1 MTDTRLPDKWLGD
14 PKFDEWQPETWKFF
28 IDCLM
33 WSNRYGTDGRIP
45 MLHVQKLAF
54 DWNTEFMLGQLKS
67 ADICV
72 VSKHEIQF
80 DWVELGQ
87 SLAAD
92 VEDRRQK
99 NRQKQQTY
107 RDKQITA
114 KETASS
120 SSSVTGD
127 ITGDVGQGRLGQDDT
142 F

>member
-1 MTDTRLPDKWLGD
+1 
-14 PKFDEWQPETWKFF
+14 
-28 IDCLM
+28 
-33 WSNRYGTDGRIP
+33 
-45 MLHVQKLAF
+45 MLHLQKLAF

-72 VSKHEIQF
+72 VSKHEVQF

-87 SLAAD
+87 SLASD

-99 NRQKQQTY
+99 NRQKQQAY

-114 KETASS
+114 KETSS
-120 SSSVTGD
+120 SSYSVTGD